1 MGEGCFARGLFYY
14 SFQNQAFKLI
24 SKFLIFL
31 LVSSFNNLYSRLCY
45 CLLSNIFVLFF
56 VVVVVVLFQALSSDF
71 IQQEL
76 SDKSS
81 HKLSFDLI

>member
-45 CLLSNIFVLFF
+45 FLLSNIFVFF
-56 VVVVVVLFQALSSDF
+56 FLVLFQALSIDF
-71 IQQEL
+71 IQ
-76 SDKSS
+76 
-81 HKLSFDLI
+81 